1 VESQGRP
8 NDERSNGKN
17 SIEKGHLMPDTPAHF
32 KSMQLPTTPDHIAPD
47 GSAIRS
53 LLRVR
58 GGSLAYC
65 TLRAGAT
72 SKAVVHQ
79 TIEEI
84 WYCLAGT
91 GQVWRSGLAEAQ
103 ITDLAPGTCITIP
116 IGTQFQ
122 FRTIGPNELQLLIV
136 SIPPWP
142 GAYEALPV
150 AGYWEAS

>member
-1 VESQGRP
+1 
-8 NDERSNGKN
+8 
-17 SIEKGHLMPDTPAHF
+17 
-32 KSMQLPTTPDHIAPD
+32 MQLPAAPDHIAPD

-65 TLRAGAT
+65 TLPAGAT

-84 WYCLAGT
+84 WYCLAGM
-91 GQVWRSGLAEAQ
+91 GQVWRSGPAEAQ

-116 IGTQFQ
+116 VGTQFQ

-136 SIPPWP
+136 TMPPWP
-142 GAYEALPV
+142 GAHEALPV
-150 AGYWEAS
+150 AGYW

>member
-1 VESQGRP
+1 
-8 NDERSNGKN
+8 
-17 SIEKGHLMPDTPAHF
+17 MPDTPALF

-65 TLRAGAT
+65 TLPAGAI
-72 SKAVVHQ
+72 SHAVVHR
-79 TIEEI
+79 TVEEI

-91 GQVWRSGLAEAQ
+91 GQVWRRGPAEAE
-103 ITDLAPGTCITIP
+103 ITDLVPGMCITIP
-116 IGTQFQ
+116 VGTQFQ
-122 FRTIGPNELQLLIV
+122 FRAIGANELHLLIATM
-136 SIPPWP
+136 PPWF
-142 GAYEALPV
+142 GAHEALAV